1 MKNLLKFTFVVLGI
15 LNSANLFSQ
24 NVLINVLTRNS
35 GIAKKGKI
43 IFFEIAIN
51 NTSPTKSISAYKLKP
66 QISFPTALVDVP
78 KTGHVLPKGWE
89 IISNSNGVLLLTN
102 GSDVILENESRIILI
117 AIRGKSKGGP
127 ATITGNLNFSNG
139 IAPGS
144 AAGVAPQG
152 DNFADNTSTSTIR
165 VIK

>member
-1 MKNLLKFTFVVLGI
+1 MKNLLQFTFVVLAI

-35 GIAKKGKI
+35 GIAKKGET

-51 NTSPTKSISAYKLKP
+51 NTSPTKSISAHKLKP

-78 KTGHVLPKGWE
+78 KTGHVLPKGWA
-89 IISNSNGVLLLTN
+89 IISNVNGVLLMTN
-102 GSDVILENESRIILI
+102 GSDIISENESRIILI

-127 ATITGNLNFSNG
+127 GTITGNLNFSNG

-144 AAGVAPQG
+144 AAGSAPLG
-152 DNFADNTSTSTIR
+152 DNIAANSSTSSIR